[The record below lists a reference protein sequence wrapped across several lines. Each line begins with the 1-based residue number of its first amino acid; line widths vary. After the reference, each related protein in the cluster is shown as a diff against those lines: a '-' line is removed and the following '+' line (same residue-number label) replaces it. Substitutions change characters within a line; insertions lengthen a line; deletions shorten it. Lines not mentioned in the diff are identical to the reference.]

1 MLASEA
7 AVRLT
12 CRYLPH
18 CTLIAVFGWRM
29 RKHLV
34 ELFRD
39 GPGPWTA
46 HISKEDLTAAV
57 SANAPAEPLLQEVQ
71 YQRLN

>member
-1 MLASEA
+1 
-7 AVRLT
+7 
-12 CRYLPH
+12 
-18 CTLIAVFGWRM
+18 VFGWRM

-57 SANAPAEPLLQEVQ
+57 SADAPAEPLLQEVQ